1 MAGPAPHGGVR
12 VYDGTSLHHIAFI
25 PLKRDTDS
33 IAYDPKT
40 KYLYVVNGG
49 GDANET
55 FSMYRVI
62 DTTQDT
68 MLAEVKVDGDTLE
81 ASAVD
86 PSSPRIFVNNPA
98 KNEVDV
104 INRDTRSVESVWPFH
119 GDEECRDGSGQYG
132 APSLRG
138 VPQRQDST
146 FGSDGQGI
154 ETLDIGKGV
163 DDLIFYPASRRIYA
177 STGAGTGSTVVYE
190 EQDPDHYQLLAGVAT
205 APGAK
210 NEVLVPE
217 LDRYFTVVPPTQ
229 SSGGFVYAYRVS
241 Q

>member
-1 MAGPAPHGGVR
+1 MPLLLVLEDNPADLRIAAG
-12 VYDGTSLHHIAFI
+12 IARRAGFSE
-25 PLKRDTDS
+25 LEVNQYASDAK
-33 IAYDPKT
+33 AYLEKA
-40 KYLYVVNGG
+40 NGG
-49 GDANET
+49 
-55 FSMYRVI
+55 
-62 DTTQDT
+62 
-68 MLAEVKVDGDTLE
+68 KVPADIKLDGDTLE
-81 ASAVD
+81 ASVID

-98 KNEVDV
+98 RNEVDV
-104 INRDTRSVESVWPFH
+104 INRDTRSVESVWPI
-119 GDEECRDGSGQYG
+119 RM
-132 APSLRG
+132 ATKNVAMAL
-138 VPQRQDST
+138 DST
-146 FGSDGQGI
+146 GHRLFVACRSGKIVVLDSQTGR
-154 ETLDIGKGV
+154 ELKTLDIGKGV
-163 DDLIFYPASRRIYA
+163 DDLIFDSASRRIYA